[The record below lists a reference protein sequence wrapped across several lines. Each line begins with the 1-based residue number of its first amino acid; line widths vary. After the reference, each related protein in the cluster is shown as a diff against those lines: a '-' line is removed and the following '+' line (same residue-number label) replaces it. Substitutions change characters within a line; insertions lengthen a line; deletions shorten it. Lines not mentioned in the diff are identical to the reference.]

1 LGNLSQAIFD
11 ELDTKIKREDGKTI
25 RLHTDKGHLI
35 CSFSN
40 TRYRK
45 DKYEMEKQILKAQS
59 IIKSPSKNTKAKFV
73 KAHNEKLKLNED
85 LIKKTTKLLGVKGY
99 YTDLGAQELPTNNL
113 SKDIMNFT
121 KWSKRLG
128 L

>member
-1 LGNLSQAIFD
+1 
-11 ELDTKIKREDGKTI
+11 
-25 RLHTDKGHLI
+25 
-35 CSFSN
+35 
-40 TRYRK
+40 
-45 DKYEMEKQILKAQS
+45 MEKQILKAQS

-99 YTDLGAQELPTNNL
+99 YTDLVAQELPTNNL

-121 KWSKRLG
+121 KLSKRLG
-128 L
+128 LQSPT